1 MGVSFVPIRTLALYG
16 QKRNLARIQ
25 LAEKFER
32 EVVVLMRRHR
42 KQPEHL
48 RNFVDNVL
56 FG

>member
-1 MGVSFVPIRTLALYG
+1 MGVSFVPIRAMALYG
-16 QKRNLARIQ
+16 QKRNLARIP
-25 LAEKFER
+25 LAWKFER

-48 RNFVDNVL
+48 RNFVNNIL